1 MEVTTHNSQMRYV
14 DSPPLPITS
23 VVWSDRHMTSSS
35 TFGWS
40 DRHMT
45 SSSTFLPP
53 ESRNGDKDL
62 YIIQINKVLKPTVF
76 LEFKT
81 WYVSILD
88 KISTRERPKLLHL
101 YDKVFYGFS
110 ASLSPQEVEYMKK
123 LREVVGVFP
132 NDFIEVHTTHTTI
145 PGTPEER
152 GSGLLDTGVWPESE
166 SFHDEG
172 IGPIPPKWKGVCVE
186 GHNFT
191 RNLCNRKLIGARYF
205 NSGRSPNEPQGHD
218 SARDTTGHGT
228 HTCSTAAGSL
238 VPNASLFGY
247 AAGMAMGITPRAR
260 LAVYKVCRGLSD
272 CSTIDILEAYEKA
285 VQDGVDVI
293 SFSIGSI
300 TRKRYHED
308 PISIAQFGAMKHNVL
323 VSASAGNEGPLPGSL
338 SNISPWV
345 ITVGAGTNDR
355 KFPAD
360 LILANGTVFP
370 GASIYGGPSLPEKT
384 SFLLVYARK
393 YKPSVGS
400 FLVSMNPKLVSGNI
414 IVFEGRYTKEVFNL
428 GGVVQDAGG
437 VGMVIADM
445 SDQGGEL
452 PHIAQVLPTVVITS
466 STAQNLLSYLTTSED
481 PHATIVSH
489 GTQLNVKPS
498 PLVAGFSSRG
508 PNMESKFIMKP
519 DLIAPGVNILAA
531 WPDGLGPSTVP
542 SGTRNVHFN
551 ILSATS
557 MACPHISGVAALLK
571 GNRVLDGTTYEPA
584 TVWDYESGHVDP
596 EKALDPGLVYDLT
609 VDDYM
614 DFLCASDY
622 TEDEIAQI
630 TQTSRSCKKGMTP
643 WDLNYPSVSV
653 VLNQSSGREVLVTR
667 TATQVSEGASTYTL
681 QIENPVGVLVTVQP
695 TKLEFSHKDQ
705 KLTYL
710 IKILAERVD
719 LSHGES
725 KTEFGRM
732 MWTDGKHVVS
742 IPIAVTVSNGNIHF
756 LS

>member
-1 MEVTTHNSQMRYV
+1 MEVTTRNSQMRYV

-23 VVWSDRHMTSSS
+23 VV
-35 TFGWS
+35 WS

-132 NDFIEVHTTHTTI
+132 NDFIEVHTTHT
-145 PGTPEER
+145 PQFLGLLRKGDVVGRLLEESNY
-152 GSGLLDTGVWPESE
+152 GSDVIIGVLDTGVWPESE

-205 NSGRSPNEPQGHD
+205 NSGRSPNEPQGDD

-228 HTCSTAAGSL
+228 HTCSTAAGSV
-238 VPNASLFGY
+238 VPNASLFG
-247 AAGMAMGITPRAR
+247 
-260 LAVYKVCRGLSD
+260 
-272 CSTIDILEAYEKA
+272 TIDILEAYEKA

-323 VSASAGNEGPLPGSL
+323 VSASAGNEGATENNHKNPTPYLSRLKFPRKSTDAIRVPNYQTRNIDAISGPLPGSL

-384 SFLLVYARK
+384 PFLLVYAGK

-428 GGVVQDAGG
+428 GGVVKDAGG

-542 SGTRNVHFN
+542 SDTRNVHFN
-551 ILSATS
+551 ILSGTS
-557 MACPHISGVAALLK
+557 MAAPTFQG
-571 GNRVLDGTTYEPA
+571 
-584 TVWDYESGHVDP
+584 
-596 EKALDPGLVYDLT
+596 
-609 VDDYM
+609 
-614 DFLCASDY
+614 
-622 TEDEIAQI
+622 
-630 TQTSRSCKKGMTP
+630 SRHC
-643 WDLNYPSVSV
+643 
-653 VLNQSSGREVLVTR
+653 
-667 TATQVSEGASTYTL
+667 
-681 QIENPVGVLVTVQP
+681 
-695 TKLEFSHKDQ
+695 
-705 KLTYL
+705 
-710 IKILAERVD
+710 
-719 LSHGES
+719 
-725 KTEFGRM
+725 
-732 MWTDGKHVVS
+732 
-742 IPIAVTVSNGNIHF
+742 
-756 LS
+756 